1 MPLQNRVQ
9 PTGDIL
15 AHPARGR
22 FMGNR
27 GLLHDAEQR
36 LTHRRWRHKAWVCC
50 LLSFKSRR
58 RPLMAPGA
66 YTELFFHD
74 EAVALAAGHRPCGE
88 CRRADLA
95 AFLDAAGHSGP
106 VAAFDTRLHAARAIP
121 RRYAQRRV
129 EAGAASLPDG
139 TFILTDTGPALL
151 WQDALYPFLP
161 DGYRAPCPRPT
172 GPVPCLT
179 PAPTLTALR
188 AGYRPS
194 VALPLPLAENI
205 LG

>member
-9 PTGDIL
+9 PTGEIL

-27 GLLHDAEQR
+27 GILHNAGQG
-36 LTHRRWRHKAWVCC
+36 LSHRRWRHKAWVCC

-88 CRRADLA
+88 CRRADFT
-95 AFLDAAGHSGP
+95 AFLDAAGHTGP
-106 VAAFDTRLHAARAIP
+106 VSAFDTRLHAARAIP
-121 RRYAQRRV
+121 RRFAQRRV
-129 EAGAASLPDG
+129 EADAASLPDG
-139 TFILTDTGPALL
+139 TFILTGTGPALL
-151 WQDALYPFLP
+151 WQGALHPFAP
-161 DGYRAPCPRPT
+161 DGYRAPRPCPSGRVT
-172 GPVPCLT
+172 CLT
-179 PAPTLTALR
+179 PTPTLTALR

>member
-9 PTGDIL
+9 PTGEIL

-27 GLLHDAEQR
+27 GILHDAGQR

-50 LLSFKSRR
+50 VLSFKNRH

-88 CRRADLA
+88 CRRSDFT
-95 AFLDAAGHSGP
+95 AFLDAAGHAGP
-106 VAAFDTRLHAARAIP
+106 VVEFDARLHAARALP
-121 RRYAQRRV
+121 RRFAQRRA
-129 EAGAASLPDG
+129 EADATSLPDG
-139 TFILTDTGPALL
+139 AFILMDTGPALL
-151 WQDALYPFLP
+151 WHDALYPFSP
-161 DGYRAPCPRPT
+161 DGYRAPCPRPS
-172 GPVPCLT
+172 GRVPCLT

-188 AGYRPS
+188 AGYTPS
-194 VALPLPLAENI
+194 VALPLPLAGNI

>member
-27 GLLHDAEQR
+27 GILHDPDQR

-50 LLSFKSRR
+50 LLAFKSRR
-58 RPLMAPGA
+58 RPLMASGA

-88 CRRADLA
+88 CRRADFN
-95 AFLDAAGHSGP
+95 AFLDAADHAGP
-106 VAAFDTRLHAARAIP
+106 VADFDTRLHAARAIP
-121 RRYAQRRV
+121 RRFAQRRHL
-129 EAGAASLPDG
+129 ADAATLPEG
-139 TFILTDTGPALL
+139 CFILCDTGPALL
-151 WQDALYPFLP
+151 WHGALYPFAP
-161 DGYRAPCPRPT
+161 SGYGPAQTRPMGAVT
-172 GPVPCLT
+172 VLT

-188 AGYRPS
+188 AGYTPEIS
-194 VALPLPLAENI
+194 LHK
-205 LG
+205 